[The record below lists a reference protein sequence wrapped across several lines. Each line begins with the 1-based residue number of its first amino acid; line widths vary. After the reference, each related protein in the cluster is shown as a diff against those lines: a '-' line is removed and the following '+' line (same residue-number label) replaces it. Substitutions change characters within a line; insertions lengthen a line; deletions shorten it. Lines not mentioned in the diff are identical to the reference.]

1 MPRKPSLSE
10 QLAEIITRL
19 SGDPRRPPGEKQS
32 PAEEAFL
39 AAVADMRQGVDMA
52 ALRSAILARED
63 AAINA
68 ALNIDGAEL
77 DPFIDVLRQGFN
89 EAGRATAAALPQPP
103 RNRAPPLPPQPP
115 PGSPPG
121 TPAGDPTGGRIV
133 FRWSVQDPASLA
145 IIDTQA
151 ADLVTRVTDETRQVV
166 RTAISDGFQKG
177 EHPDTIARRIAGT
190 TNRITGQREG
200 GVIGLTEPQERYVA
214 SMRER
219 LKSGTPDDLRY
230 ILGIDR
236 DGKATTGGMKRRDK
250 RFDATI
256 RKAIASGDPIPAAMI
271 EKMTSRYTERLVAL
285 RAETI
290 ARTETGQSV
299 MAARHREFQRGLV
312 QTGYPE
318 EAVTKTWR
326 HSAQDDGRPQH
337 AAMHN
342 KMVQGMTAEFVL
354 PDGTRMQHPLDIA
367 GGAKHNAN
375 CRCVASYKIDYS
387 WGLD

>member
-1 MPRKPSLSE
+1 MPRKPSLF
-10 QLAEIITRL
+10 QRLGAIIDAL
-19 SGDPRRPPGEKQS
+19 FDPARR
-32 PAEEAFL
+32 AFI
-39 AAVADMRQGVDMA
+39 AAVQDMRQGIDMT
-52 ALRSAILARED
+52 ALRRALAGRSELDAI
-63 AAINA
+63 A

-77 DPFIDVLRQGFN
+77 DVFTNVLRQGFN
-89 EAGRATAAALPQPP
+89 DAGRATADAMPQPP
-103 RNRAPPLPPQPP
+103 RDRKPPLPPQPP

-121 TPAGDPTGGRIV
+121 TPAGDPTGGKIV

-145 IIDTQA
+145 IIDKQA
-151 ADLVTRVTDETRQVV
+151 ADLVTRVTDETRLVV
-166 RTAISDGFQKG
+166 RTVISEGFQKG
-177 EHPDTIARRIAGT
+177 EHPDAIASRIAGT
-190 TNRITGQREG
+190 TNRVTGQREG
-200 GVIGLTEPQERYVA
+200 GVIGLSAPQERYVA

-219 LKSGTPDDLRY
+219 LKSGNPDDLRY

-236 DGKATTGGMKRRDK
+236 DGNQILGRGMQRRDK

-256 RKAIASGDPIPAAMI
+256 RKAIASGDQIPDAMI
-271 EKMTSRYTERLVAL
+271 DKMTSRYAERQLAK
-285 RAETI
+285 RAEDI

-326 HSAQDDGRPQH
+326 HSAQEDGRPQH

-342 KMVQGMTAEFVL
+342 KTVQGMTAEFVL

-375 CRCVASYKIDYS
+375 CRCTATYKIDYS

>member
-1 MPRKPSLSE
+1 MARTPSLSE
-10 QLAEIITRL
+10 QLAELI
-19 SGDPRRPPGEKQS
+19 RRDTLAAQV
-32 PAEEAFL
+32 AFL
-39 AAVADMRQGVDMA
+39 DSVADMRRGVDMA
-52 ALRSAILARED
+52 ALRRAITAQSD
-63 AAINA
+63 AEAIA

-77 DPFIDVLRQGFN
+77 DVFANVLRQSYN
-89 EAGRATAAALPQPP
+89 EAGRVTAASLPQPP
-103 RNRAPPLPPQPP
+103 RDRSPPLPPQPP

-121 TPAGDPTGGRIV
+121 TPAGDPTGGKIV

-145 IIDTQA
+145 IIDKQA

-177 EHPDTIARRIAGT
+177 EHPDAIARRIAGT
-190 TNRITGQREG
+190 TNRVTGLREG
-200 GVIGLTEPQERYVA
+200 GVIGLSAPQERYVA

-219 LKSGTPDDLRY
+219 LKSGSQVDLEAV
-230 ILGIDR
+230 LG
-236 DGKATTGGMKRRDK
+236 MQRRDK

-256 RKAIASGDPIPAAMI
+256 RKAIETGGKITDAMI

-290 ARTETGQSV
+290 ARAETGQSV
-299 MAARHREFQRGLV
+299 MAARHREFQRGLA

-342 KMVQGMTAEFVL
+342 KTVQGMTAEFVL

-375 CRCVASYKIDYS
+375 CRCTASYKIDYS